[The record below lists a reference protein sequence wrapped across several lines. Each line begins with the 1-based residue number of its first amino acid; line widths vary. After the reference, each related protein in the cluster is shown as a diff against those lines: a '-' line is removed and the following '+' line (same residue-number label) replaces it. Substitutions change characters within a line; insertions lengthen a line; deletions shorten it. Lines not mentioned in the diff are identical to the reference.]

1 MKLIKMFENHKVHH
15 HKTAAALFFQS
26 KKIFLPHFVVCLVSK
41 LLKVGDTGG
50 RSLVA
55 AASPLSEAPG
65 SEVASEGR
73 EARKQ
78 PEGRTS
84 YP

>member
-1 MKLIKMFENHKVHH
+1 M
-15 HKTAAALFFQS
+15 
-26 KKIFLPHFVVCLVSK
+26 VCLVSE
-41 LLKVGDTGG
+41 LLKVGDAGG